1 MADIAFARP
10 PRVLH
15 LLEFFPQFFYLHTA
29 PLYHFFNAVALRRF
43 RMKFA
48 SAAFLCYTPL
58 ANDFS
63 AQEDKMKRRRDR
75 KKFMVRVMAIVMA
88 ALLVLGTMYSLLY
101 YIFW

>member
-1 MADIAFARP
+1 
-10 PRVLH
+10 
-15 LLEFFPQFFYLHTA
+15 
-29 PLYHFFNAVALRRF
+29 
-43 RMKFA
+43 MKFA
-48 SAAFLCYTPL
+48 SAAFLCYTSL

-75 KKFMVRVMAIVMA
+75 KNFMVRVMAIVMA

>member
-1 MADIAFARP
+1 
-10 PRVLH
+10 
-15 LLEFFPQFFYLHTA
+15 
-29 PLYHFFNAVALRRF
+29 
-43 RMKFA
+43 MKFA

-75 KKFMVRVMAIVMA
+75 KIFMVRVMAIVMA

>member
-1 MADIAFARP
+1 
-10 PRVLH
+10 
-15 LLEFFPQFFYLHTA
+15 
-29 PLYHFFNAVALRRF
+29 
-43 RMKFA
+43 MKFA
-48 SAAFLCYTPL
+48 SDAFLCYTFF